1 MKLKNPWPKYYKK
14 DVVTHYC
21 PGCGHGIVHRIVAER
36 PDAADEPEAFCQRLA
51 QVIAHELGELSAMK
65 PASRLAA
72 RHSRYRNLGLG

>member
-1 MKLKNPWPKYYKK
+1 MTSEE
-14 DVVTHYC
+14 VVIDHA
-21 PGCGHGIVHRIVAER
+21 HRLHER
-36 PDAADEPEAFCQRLA
+36 IQRGRSDEPEAFCQRLA